1 MHTKDERIVNK
12 PKTYTRHQKFECK
25 EETVRFRVTS
35 KEKEIFDNYCKE
47 HGMKFSELARKS
59 IFEYIES
66 HR

>member
-1 MHTKDERIVNK
+1 MNTKDEHTVD
-12 PKTYTRHQKFECK
+12 KTRAYTRRQKFECK

>member
-1 MHTKDERIVNK
+1 MSINNELKLNKTKSGINSDRYDHKNEVAK
-12 PKTYTRHQKFECK
+12 
-25 EETVRFRVTS
+25 FRVTS

>member
-1 MHTKDERIVNK
+1 MNTKNEHTINK
-12 PKTYTRHQKFECK
+12 TKSTINSDRYDHKNEVAK
-25 EETVRFRVTS
+25 FRVTS
-35 KEKEIFDNYCKE
+35 KEKEIFDNYCKG